1 MPAERKRCHPVV
13 KWLSATLLAIAL
25 AGCTSFQLAVDTAK
39 RIQPEPEP
47 EPTGSYKVGKPYQVA
62 GQWYYPKADYAYN
75 KRGVASWY
83 GPNFDGRPTANGER
97 FDMRKVSAAHKTLPL
112 PSVVRVTN
120 LENGRS
126 LILRVNDRGPFVA
139 GRIIDLSK
147 RAAELLGFADK
158 GTAMVEVQIMVE
170 ESRQAAIALGADKL
184 PEFGA
189 PPPEASPSVDVTV
202 EQLSPVEG
210 VAVAP
215 RREAASPTQVA
226 AVAPRDD
233 HSPPPYGGMSNVGA
247 GVAPPPAKPGPVLQ
261 AAPEPQAIR
270 QPSGQAGTAPA
281 LPIEREPIRA
291 PAREESVIVFPV
303 SGQPEI
309 FVQAGAFARYDNAN
323 RLRARLT
330 SLGHPVR
337 VTQVYITQQPMFRV
351 RVGPLRNVQDADRT
365 LDRIVVAGYP
375 DARIVID

>member
-1 MPAERKRCHPVV
+1 MPDARNRYRPSA
-13 KWLSATLLAIAL
+13 KWLAIILFGAVL
-25 AGCTSFQLAVDTAK
+25 TGCTGLQLAVDTAK
-39 RIQPEPEP
+39 RTQPETEP
-47 EPTGSYKVGKPYQVA
+47 EPTGVYKVGKPYQVG
-62 GQWYYPKADYAYN
+62 GQWYYPRADYAYN
-75 KRGVASWY
+75 QRGVASWY
-83 GPNFDGRPTANGER
+83 GPNFHGKPTANGER

-126 LILRVNDRGPFVA
+126 LVIRVNDRGPFVS

-147 RAAELLGFADK
+147 RAAELLDFADK

-170 ESRQAAIALGADKL
+170 ESRRVAIALGANNL

-202 EQLSPVEG
+202 ENLKPVDG

-215 RREAASPTQVA
+215 ERRPVATTQVA
-226 AVAPRDD
+226 AAGPRTAVA
-233 HSPPPYGGMSNVGA
+233 PPPYGGMSNVDA
-247 GVAPPPAKPGPVLQ
+247 GNNPVRSVP
-261 AAPEPQAIR
+261 APEIL
-270 QPSGQAGTAPA
+270 QPSAQTQTAAEPA
-281 LPIEREPIRA
+281 IEREPVVE
-291 PAREESVIVFPV
+291 PGTGDSVVVYPV
-303 SGQPEI
+303 SNQPAI

-323 RLRARLT
+323 RLRARLV
-330 SLGHPVR
+330 SLGHPVK
-337 VTQVYITQQPMFRV
+337 VTQVYVTNQPMFRV
-351 RVGPLRNVQDADRT
+351 RVGPLSDVQDADRT